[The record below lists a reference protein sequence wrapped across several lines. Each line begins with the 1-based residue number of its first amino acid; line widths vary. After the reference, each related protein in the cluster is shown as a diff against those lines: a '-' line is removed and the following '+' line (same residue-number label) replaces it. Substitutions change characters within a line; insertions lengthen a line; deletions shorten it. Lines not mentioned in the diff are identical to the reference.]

1 MKKRNLQLPYDPA
14 IPLLGIYPEKMK
26 TLTQKDTCVSMYTAV
41 LFTTAKTWKQPKC
54 PLADE
59 WIMSM
64 EHQSAIKM
72 NAITSSA
79 AT

>member
-1 MKKRNLQLPYDPA
+1 MILQSHSWANMKKTVIQNDICTP
-14 IPLLGIYPEKMK
+14 IF
-26 TLTQKDTCVSMYTAV
+26 TAV

-59 WIMSM
+59 WIMNM

-72 NAITSSA
+72 NEITSSA